1 MKEIFI
7 IPYIPETGSVLYW
20 TEVQCKINA
29 TLLLTPL
36 SFWAQNFQYWRNPTE
51 ISANVFRF
59 TGLGTTAFPLVIK
72 STATNK
78 IHLSCHYVCGSVN
91 CSNSFFVPSLSLIG
105 SRYNAQIPPCSNGSL
120 TCQKQCT
127 ISNVFK
133 NTSYRYV
140 NNHPADIYSF
150 PDALTFLSLEF
161 IESGNYIE
169 GNLPFAAMCFTREA
183 NNFLVHY
190 LLPSDSAGVSY
201 NLIKTGLTVD
211 EKLFIWAT
219 DSNTLLN
226 LNESYQSSNE
236 TSAYT
241 LILHAGDH
249 AVIDLAA
256 DNNGTYYKIS
266 SNKPV
271 QVLAHFKTNSISEF
285 GTSTSK
291 IPFNPDGYNIVHVP
305 SASSVLLPPDGSLVS
320 RTIDGIPFY
329 SISDAGWPHHSSFL
343 DRRVKVRYDKC
354 ILYCSNHQ

>member
-1 MKEIFI
+1 ML
-7 IPYIPETGSVLYW
+7 SS
-20 TEVQCKINA
+20 TEVHCRVNK
-29 TLLLTPL
+29 TLLKSL
-36 SFWAQNFQYWRNPTE
+36 SFRATYFQIWRNPIE
-51 ISANVFRF
+51 NPANVFQF
-59 TGLGTTAFPLVIK
+59 TDLGTTASPLIIR

-78 IHLSCHYVCGSVN
+78 IHLSCHYVCDGVD

-105 SRYNAQIPPCSNGSL
+105 SRYNAQIPPCPNSSL

-140 NNHPADIYSF
+140 NNRSADMYLF
-150 PDALTFLSLEF
+150 PEFFTPRSLEY

-226 LNESYQSSNE
+226 LNESYQSSNG

-271 QVLAHFKTNSISEF
+271 QVLAHFKKNPIIEI
-285 GTSTSK
+285 GTLTSN

-305 SASSVLLPPDGSLVS
+305 SVSSVLLPPDGSLVS
-320 RTIDGIPFY
+320 RTIDGIPFH

-354 ILYCSNHQ
+354 IPYCSNHQ